1 VQRRAAR
8 RDGGAGP
15 YPDGSLTRLYIEV
28 ALASGL
34 SLTELYELGE
44 QGLVTVIDVLEKRN
58 EREA

>member
-1 VQRRAAR
+1 MQRRAAR
-8 RDGGAGP
+8 GDEGAGP

-28 ALASGL
+28 AIASGL
-34 SLTELYELGE
+34 SLAELHGLGE